1 MFDISIFAYIFKT
14 KQIYFT
20 LIFIIYLFAL
30 IIGVAPLY
38 FPSILYGFPQSIVS
52 NAKKT
57 YEKSDIIKDKYGLDE
72 TEILK
77 KLESLITEE
86 IYLQNN
92 FDLNHLSAFLEIP
105 VHHTSYFFKQYYKM
119 SFATYRNQLRMEYA
133 KKMIVSGYLNQNT
146 IEALSWKCGF
156 SSRSA
161 FTKTFKTYTGLNPS
175 EFIQ

>member
-1 MFDISIFAYIFKT
+1 MENIQENRSVKQTQKDYSMFLKFQIVQEIETDKLTISVAT
-14 KQIYFT
+14 K
-20 LIFIIYLFAL
+20 
-30 IIGVAPLY
+30 
-38 FPSILYGFPQSIVS
+38 
-52 NAKKT
+52 
-57 YEKSDIIKDKYGLDE
+57 KYGLDE

-77 KLESLITEE
+77 KLESLIAKE

-92 FDLNHLSAFLEIP
+92 FDLNQLSTFLEIP
-105 VHHTSYFFKQYYKM
+105 VHHTSYFFNQYYKM
-119 SFATYRNQLRMEYA
+119 SFANYRNQLRMEYA

-175 EFIQ
+175 EFS